1 MVEMFVVSIIFFTI
15 VSLVCMLSLC
25 CSFCFLSEQSGT
37 ILPGCC
43 FYPLQHHHPGEDKCA
58 ESQLV
63 GDLGMRGVIV
73 IVCFCSSLGLLSSFS
88 PLPLYDSDRIEGSFS
103 FVHFQNMYEI
113 FQESGIQDLIQMV
126 KSVCCI
132 KVKNP

>member
-1 MVEMFVVSIIFFTI
+1 
-15 VSLVCMLSLC
+15 MLSLC
-25 CSFCFLSEQSGT
+25 CRFCFLSELPGT

-58 ESQLV
+58 ESQLL

-73 IVCFCSSLGLLSSFS
+73 IVCFCSLLGLLSAFS

-103 FVHFQNMYEI
+103 FVNFQNTDEL
-113 FQESGIQDLIQMV
+113 FQGSGIQDLIPMV
-126 KSVCCI
+126 KSVCFI